1 MLVRLQSERQSAR
14 GSLTAGV
21 PAGTQDPHARGPFL
35 QADAPAGPT
44 PGGAPDALAPE
55 SPTPREAGVC
65 SPHFRVSKL
74 RLREERPVPA
84 HASNSAWT
92 AAHPAA
98 PPKVHRGV
106 RAPHSGS
113 LARPTPFLFQVPQE
127 SVTIF
132 VSGTRAEPESSLPC
146 VVSES
151 RD

>member
-14 GSLTAGV
+14 GSLTAGA
-21 PAGTQDPHARGPFL
+21 PAGTRDPHARGPFL
-35 QADAPAGPT
+35 QADAPASPT

-84 HASNSAWT
+84 HASNSART

-98 PPKVHRGV
+98 PPGDACRGV
-106 RAPHSGS
+106 LLLQDPRSPLEPSTRAT
-113 LARPTPFLFQVPQE
+113 RPTWPTGWVFSF
-127 SVTIF
+127 
-132 VSGTRAEPESSLPC
+132 A
-146 VVSES
+146 
-151 RD
+151 